1 MDLEKLGLHGKS
13 ILRLL
18 DLTDEQVVGLVE
30 LAEELKAR
38 KKSGANLKDA
48 LLYRKN
54 IALIFQKSSTRT
66 HCATVCC
73 RAAPNRSMLSINE
86 LARLNMKSRLRLNST
101 APW

>member
-66 HCATVCC
+66 HCATVCGVHD
-73 RAAPNRSMLSINE
+73 E
-86 LARLNMKSRLRLNST
+86 GG
-101 APW
+101 